1 LASVEFA
8 INNKTYLTTKVSL
21 FIVDYRRELRI
32 GIDIRQKEGRESD
45 RICEKNKKGA
55 ERSRSSIEKNTG
67 RNEVASR

>member
-1 LASVEFA
+1 
-8 INNKTYLTTKVSL
+8 
-21 FIVDYRRELRI
+21 VDYRRELRI